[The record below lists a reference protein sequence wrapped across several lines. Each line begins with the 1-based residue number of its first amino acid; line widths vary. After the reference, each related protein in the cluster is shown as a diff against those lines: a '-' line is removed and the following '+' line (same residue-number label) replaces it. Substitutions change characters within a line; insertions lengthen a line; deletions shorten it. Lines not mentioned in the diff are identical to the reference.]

1 MENVR
6 ISFKTSGGRVIGET
20 LPNRKRG
27 SVVIGLVWQAVP
39 DCGVS
44 L

>member
-1 MENVR
+1 M
-6 ISFKTSGGRVIGET
+6 IGER

-27 SVVIGLVWQAVP
+27 SVVVGLVWRAVP